1 VYSETPRPKLL
12 QRAPLDRVSA
22 THATSSLTNNHID
35 ATAAVRHAELTLYP
49 KSHITVAIGEF
60 GELVKRGL
68 IEVFTKDQTLRLVT
82 MPQRDTHRRQ
92 WPNAIVI
99 DGDRSQPSA
108 AEGLRA
114 VIPSIGIIV
123 LANSAARIR
132 RIRGLDT
139 LTTCLLKEDTSVSE
153 LLTAV
158 QLAVFLAGQRS
169 ADLSPTPAA
178 HPSVEALALTNRE
191 REVMA
196 CVAEGL
202 THRAIAQRFT
212 ISIETARTHTAH
224 IRSKLGVN
232 SNRQLIAIATRLG
245 GTS

>member
-1 VYSETPRPKLL
+1 MAKT
-12 QRAPLDRVSA
+12 
-22 THATSSLTNNHID
+22 
-35 ATAAVRHAELTLYP
+35 RHAEFTVHP
-49 KSHITVAIGEF
+49 KAHITVAIGEF

-68 IEVFTKDQTLRLVT
+68 IEVLTKDQTLRLVT
-82 MPQRDTHRRQ
+82 MPQHDTHYRR

-114 VIPSIGIIV
+114 VIPSIGIIA

-158 QLAVFLAGQRS
+158 RLAVFLAGQRP
-169 ADLSPTPAA
+169 ADSSPSPAT
-178 HPSVEALALTNRE
+178 HPSVEELTLTVRE

-202 THRAIAQRFT
+202 THRAIAQRLT

-224 IRSKLGVN
+224 IRSKFDVK
-232 SNRQLIAIATRLG
+232 SNRQLIAIAARLRR
-245 GTS
+245 TSQMSP